1 MKPPPFEYLRASNPE
16 EAVAALAAHGGDAKL
31 IAGGQSLM
39 PMLNFRLLEPELL
52 IDISEI
58 ASLKRIEKG
67 SSGRWVIGAGVRHR
81 DILVS
86 EVLGNS
92 YPILR
97 AAMTHVAHVAIRNRG
112 TIGGSLAHGDPAA
125 EWPMLALLLD
135 AEIEVL
141 GRSGQRMIEAKDFFL
156 GALHTSLSDDEI
168 ILAIH
173 LPPAPVAWG
182 FFETARRAGDF
193 ALAGAGVLL
202 ETQNGKISEAR
213 IALLGLGETP
223 IRVYDAE
230 AKLEGENL
238 NSTNR
243 AAAMEAAKAACQP
256 ITDLHASAEFR
267 VHLAGI
273 MTGRSLD
280 AAWGQAIC

>member
-1 MKPPPFEYLRASNPE
+1 MKPPPFEYFRASNPE
-16 EAVAALAAHGGDAKL
+16 EAVAALAAHGGNAKL

-168 ILAIH
+168 ILSIH

-182 FFETARRAGDF
+182 FFETAR
-193 ALAGAGVLL
+193 
-202 ETQNGKISEAR
+202 
-213 IALLGLGETP
+213 
-223 IRVYDAE
+223 
-230 AKLEGENL
+230 LEGENL
-238 NSTNR
+238 NFTNR

-256 ITDLHASAEFR
+256 MTDLHASAEFR